1 MKQMLVF
8 VQCKYVSGVDDNGSG
23 VAALLETAKIICR
36 QNKEGKTRQNTIIFA
51 SFDLEE
57 YGM

>member
-1 MKQMLVF
+1 MLVF